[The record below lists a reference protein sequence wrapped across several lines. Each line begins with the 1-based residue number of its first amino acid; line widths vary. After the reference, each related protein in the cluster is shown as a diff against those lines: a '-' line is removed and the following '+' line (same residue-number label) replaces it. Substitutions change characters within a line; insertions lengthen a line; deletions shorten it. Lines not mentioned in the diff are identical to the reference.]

1 MNYTKILLFSILLSA
16 IAVHTAN
23 AQVKGCDDISVET
36 KLTEPSKG
44 KSNGKIEFEFKE
56 KSKTYKIYLINRDA
70 TDAKNPLRGLD
81 VRDLKAGFYD
91 FVIVDDRGCT
101 KQLTVTL
108 KGN

>member
-1 MNYTKILLFSILLSA
+1 MNYTKILLFSILLSS
-16 IAVHTAN
+16 ITIGSVK
-23 AQVKGCDDISVET
+23 AQVSGCDDINVET

-44 KSNGKIEFEFKE
+44 RNNGKIEFEFKE
-56 KSKTYKIYLINRDA
+56 KSKTYRIFLINRDA
-70 TDAKNPLRGLD
+70 KDAKSPLKGLD

-91 FVIVDDRGCT
+91 FIIVDDRGCT